1 MRRIAPEDS
10 VEPVTHAPRTQV
22 TYSIRID
29 VSAPDAGIHID
40 MKSALT
46 AETVATCVRKLR
58 GRLERRNARA
68 DGRSSSMSRR

>member
-1 MRRIAPEDS
+1 
-10 VEPVTHAPRTQV
+10 
-22 TYSIRID
+22 
-29 VSAPDAGIHID
+29 